1 MMAVSVIEDRF
12 RTVQEN
18 QAGFANMFNG
28 SSKDTRTVRRPVRG
42 ITLKEDTFAT
52 MRVVTGDGKHILL
65 TDAGGKHGTQ
75 NLRQTEVYSNFL
87 LQQVNEERMEKQ
99 QILETFGEPYI
110 FLFGERARMVTFSG
124 VLLNTFDFNWEA
136 EWWENYELYLRGTRC
151 VENDARVFIAYD
163 QTLVSGY
170 IIGSSSGKNTQE
182 PNHVNFQFTMFLTG
196 YTNFSDIGDGTA
208 VPLRARERAKK
219 VNGLRYD
226 QAAKQVF
233 DVQGPKELQSGQ
245 VITGQV
251 VNGRVTPQS
260 LAEGLTTGISTVV
273 NTWNRAQTI
282 VNNAVQQLSN
292 LAKGDLL
299 RVPYGFAG
307 AMAYDSVDLVRDQVA
322 PGAGVYGVV
331 KYGEFKDNTD
341 EYIGVSSHYNSST
354 IQDLLS
360 SDQNLQSASRNQAL
374 VNQARKMWLEAGFVM
389 PSDAEA
395 EVASFIIRNGVGL
408 IPVGSTAAWQAAETA
423 NTGLT
428 AINTTPQTAVRA
440 VSPVPIPG

>member
-18 QAGFANMFNG
+18 QAGFSNMFNG

-65 TDAGGKHGTQ
+65 TDAGGKKGNQ
-75 NLRQTEVYSNFL
+75 SLRQTEVYSNFL

-110 FLFGERARMVTFSG
+110 FLFGERARIMTFSG

-151 VENDARVFIAYD
+151 VENDARVFMAFD

-208 VPLRARERAKK
+208 VPLRSRERAKK
-219 VNGLRYD
+219 VNGQRLD
-226 QAAKQVF
+226 KAQATIDAEF
-233 DVQGPKELQSGQ
+233 SVQGPKELQSGQ
-245 VITGQV
+245 VITGRIVDGKVQ
-251 VNGRVTPQS
+251 PQS
-260 LAEGLTTGISTVV
+260 LVEGLTSGISTVV
-273 NTWNRAQTI
+273 NTWNRAQAV
-282 VNNAVQQLSN
+282 VNSAAQQLSN

-299 RVPYGFAG
+299 RVPFGFAG
-307 AMAYDSVDLVRDQVA
+307 AMAYDSADLVRDQI
-322 PGAGVYGVV
+322 GTYGVV
-331 KYGEFKDNTD
+331 KYGEFRDNKD
-341 EYIGVSSHYNSST
+341 EYVGTSSHYGSST
-354 IQDLLS
+354 ITDLLS
-360 SDQNLQSASRNQAL
+360 SDQNLQSATRNQAL
-374 VNQARKMWLEAGFVM
+374 VNQAKAMWASAGFLM

-395 EVASFIIRNGVGL
+395 EVASFVIRNGVGL

-428 AINTTPQTAVRA
+428 ALNTTPQTAVRA